1 MLYILILFLLFLL
14 LFGIGFYYYRLINR
28 IISVF
33 NKDILKKKRI
43 LILLV
48 IIFTLLSINLFSIIG
63 VFFMHF
69 ICISLIID
77 LIYLIFKKFIKNKKI
92 INIYKLCLLPLMISI
107 IVLGYGFINMINI
120 VETKYTIYTDKE
132 IGEDIRVLLLTDSH
146 YGDIFKKS
154 NLDKLKKRLDEVS
167 ADVVI
172 LGGDIVDEGT
182 TKEEMEYIF
191 KVFGSIKNKYGI
203 YFVYGNHDEQQYNM
217 NRKYSYDELNEAITT
232 NNIYILNDNYMP
244 INSNI
249 VIAGR
254 NDYSMGRK
262 DIDTYLD
269 VSKDNYLI
277 MVDHQPVEY
286 LENIDFGID
295 LIVSGHT
302 HGGQI
307 FPIEMFIKLFHTAD
321 LSYGYGRFDNM
332 DVIVSSGVAGWG
344 YPIRTSHNS
353 EYVVIDIKKSN

>member
-1 MLYILILFLLFLL
+1 MFYIFILIILFFLLF
-14 LFGIGFYYYRLINR
+14 GTSFYYYKLINR
-28 IISVF
+28 IISIF
-33 NKDILKKKRI
+33 CDDFKNKRLI
-43 LILLV
+43 ILLV
-48 IIFTLLSINLFSIIG
+48 IIFTLLSFNVFSIIG
-63 VFFMHF
+63 VFFIHF

-77 LIYLIFKKFIKNKKI
+77 LIYIVFKKYIKNKNI
-92 INIYKLCLLPLMISI
+92 IKIYKLCILPLLISI
-107 IVLGYGFINMINI
+107 IILGYGFINIRNI

-154 NLDKLKKRLDEVS
+154 NLDKLKNRLDEVD

-232 NNIYILNDNYMP
+232 NNIYILNDNYIP

-307 FPIEMFIKLFHTAD
+307 FPVETFIKLFHTAD

-332 DVIVSSGVAGWG
+332 DAIVSSGVAGWG